1 MGSSTT
7 TAKSIRDRLKK
18 AKKKPPTIQKP
29 KLLLKDMTP
38 EQKKVR
44 YDKMRRKPL
53 SKLEQDF
60 LKDFYYKGEG
70 SYAGRDVMY
79 NAMKAH
85 YTKHKT
91 PKTQQISRRRMWESF
106 LSKQESN
113 QLHRAAPK
121 NSEVIRPINSKYK
134 LQKLMAD
141 LVIRGGDSARKYH
154 GILCVVDVATRK
166 AWTELLVK
174 GTTSKIVAKAMD
186 KILQRMQDELPET
199 DKGLTVRTIG
209 TDGGAEFKSEY
220 ADLLKS
226 RNIKQIVGIANRSTS
241 QSIVERFNGNLQASM
256 GKETTATG
264 ADWHT
269 LVEKH
274 TAMYNNNRTHRLTR
288 LKETEE
294 EMMKR
299 VEETGEKNKGRQ
311 KQEYKLYTPNELYK
325 ADRKTL
331 LQLHDNKAS
340 TLGSQNKD
348 TQKIQ
353 ERIKVGDMV
362 RLVDMSKRKGALAKG
377 YKPSYTREVYEIFK
391 IHKPRGTNSNKPY
404 KFYVKDRETGKKK
417 TIQTRPVPYTIKD
430 FMVIDPD
437 VQYAPDDLKV
447 DKTPQKAETR
457 SGQKKPEPAPPKPKP
472 PPKPKAPP
480 KPKKKADDLVGKRV
494 KSVDSDN
501 KLTGKGTIIRAI
513 KKGKGGKKWEVEWDE
528 EYNFANGKYNKKDI
542 DQMLL

>member
-18 AKKKPPTIQKP
+18 AKKKLPTIQKP

-269 LVEKH
+269 LVKKH

-294 EMMKR
+294 ETKKR
-299 VEETGEKNKGRQ
+299 VEATDETNKGRQ
-311 KQEYKLYTPNELYK
+311 KQEYKLYTPSELYK
-325 ADRKTL
+325 ADKGTL
-331 LQLHDNKAS
+331 QELHDDKAS
-340 TLGSQNKD
+340 TLGKQNKD
-348 TQKIQ
+348 TRKME
-353 ERIKVGDMV
+353 ERIKVNDTV
-362 RLVDMSKRKGALAKG
+362 RLVDMSKRKAALAKV
-377 YKPSYTREVYEIFK
+377 YKPNYTKEVYIIFK
-391 IHKPRGTNSNKPY
+391 IRKPRAINTNKPY
-404 KFYVKDRETGKKK
+404 QFFVKNKETGETKK
-417 TIQTRPVPYTIKD
+417 IQDRPVPYTIKD
-430 FMVIDPD
+430 FMVIDAD
-437 VQYAPDDLKV
+437 VQTAPDDIKV
-447 DKTPQKAETR
+447 DQTPEKAETR
-457 SGQKKPEPAPPKPKP
+457 SGTKPPVPKPKPPPKP
-472 PPKPKAPP
+472 PPKPKAP
-480 KPKKKADDLVGKRV
+480 KKADDLIVKRV
-494 KSVDSDN
+494 KSVDAKG
-501 KLTGKGTIIRAI
+501 KLTGEGTIIRVI
-513 KKGKGGKKWEVEWDE
+513 KKAKGGKKWEVEWDE
-528 EYNFANGKYNKKDI
+528 KYNFSNGKYSKKDI
-542 DQMLL
+542 DQMLM